1 MYASGAGTYVSAAH
15 TTVRVEFEKAERASN
30 ASGREAREDDDERLA
45 ETVSGNSGG
54 NRGIPSPP
62 IPRAHTSPA
71 AARTTSPARSNTP
84 SAYTHPCEG
93 FTSTRRNTAVDSR
106 AAFAATSS
114 SEPEPEPEPVPV
126 TATNAGSAEPT
137 RNTSAAT
144 SSRVVIDVGNASIAG
159 EAVGGSAMTW
169 TRTTAGRAEATSG
182 TAAAPWRNAA
192 NATVANGGVSTAVR
206 ASASN
211 GREKAFVSVGASYA
225 RVVSCE
231 TVGDWRVRRAGF
243 GKSRARGGVGGTAGD
258 APGRF
263 RLWTLAGTG

>member
-15 TTVRVEFEKAERASN
+15 TTVRVEFEEAKRASN
-30 ASGREAREDDDERLA
+30 ASGREAREDDDEGLFG
-45 ETVSGNSGG
+45 ETDSGNSGG
-54 NRGIPSPP
+54 NRGIPSPS
-62 IPRAHTSPA
+62 IPRAHASPA

-93 FTSTRRNTAVDSR
+93 FTSTRRNTAVESR
-106 AAFAATSS
+106 AATSRDSQS
-114 SEPEPEPEPVPV
+114 SEPEPEPEPEPELVPV
-126 TATNAGSAEPT
+126 AATNAGSAEPT

-169 TRTTAGRAEATSG
+169 TRTTAERAEATSG

-192 NATVANGGVSTAVR
+192 NATVANGGVSAAVR

-231 TVGDWRVRRAGF
+231 TVGDWRLRRAGF

-258 APGRF
+258 A
-263 RLWTLAGTG
+263 GTV